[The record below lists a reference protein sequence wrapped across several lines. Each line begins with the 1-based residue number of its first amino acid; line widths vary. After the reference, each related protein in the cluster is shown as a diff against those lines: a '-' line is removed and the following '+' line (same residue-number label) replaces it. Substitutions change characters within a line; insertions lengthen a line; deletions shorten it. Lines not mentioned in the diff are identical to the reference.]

1 MADGD
6 RSGYPQTSRTAQRPD
21 EPSGWAEITHPF
33 HPLRGRRF
41 PILKKRRV
49 SGIDGLIL
57 QGTSGGTFCVP
68 REWTDRDV
76 PAAWSD
82 PGSGRQV
89 LDFVKLIA
97 LTELL
102 AALVHPHGRGLHK

>member
-1 MADGD
+1 MSDAWAFP
-6 RSGYPQTSRTAQRPD
+6 RSSRTAQRPN
-21 EPSGWAEITHPF
+21 EPSGWTEITHPF

-41 PILKKRRV
+41 PILKTRRV
-49 SGIDGLIL
+49 SGIDTLIL

-76 PAAWSD
+76 PAAAAALA
-82 PGSGRQV
+82 SGAHV

-102 AALVHPHGRGLHK
+102 AALEQADDRGLPK

>member
-1 MADGD
+1 SGCSACP
-6 RSGYPQTSRTAQRPD
+6 RSSPTAHRRK
-21 EPSGWAEITHPF
+21 EPSGWTEIIHPF

-41 PILKKRRV
+41 PILKARRV
-49 SGIDGLIL
+49 SGIDTFIL

-68 REWTDRDV
+68 REWTDRGV
-76 PAAWSD
+76 PAAASD
-82 PGSGRQV
+82 LPIGPHV

-102 AALVHPHGRGLHK
+102 TALERADDRRLPK